1 MTVQSPTA
9 LAGVFPV
16 FSTPFHEDESLDLT
30 TLEKEINFIF
40 DAGADGIVAAM
51 VSEVL
56 RLGTA
61 ERQELAAAACRFAA
75 VRSRPAVIS
84 VGAESTR
91 VAVQLAVHAQSSGAA
106 AVMAIPPISVALG
119 ERELFEYYQRIV
131 RAIELPVI
139 VQDASGYVGRP
150 ISVALQARLMDEHG
164 PERIQFKPEA
174 APIGQRLSELRDA
187 TKGKA
192 RIFEGTGGIALVD
205 SFRRGVVGTM
215 PGADLIDVLV
225 ALWKALKNND
235 TRRADLIGQPLA
247 AMISLQ
253 TSLDSFVAV
262 EKYILVKRGVFKN
275 SVARGPVGYRLDE
288 ETRREVDR
296 LYGLLQEAIAA

>member
-1 MTVQSPTA
+1 MTKQSSIE

-16 FSTPFHEDESLDLT
+16 FSTPFHDDESLDLA

-56 RLGTA
+56 RLSTP
-61 ERQELAAAACRFAA
+61 ERQELATAACRFAA
-75 VRSRPAVIS
+75 ARSKPAIIS

-91 VAVQLAVHAQSSGAA
+91 VAAQLAVQAQSAGAA
-106 AVMAIPPISVALG
+106 GVMAIPPISVALG
-119 ERELFEYYQRIV
+119 EGELFEYYQHIV

-150 ISVALQARLMDEHG
+150 MSIALQARLMDEHG
-164 PERIQFKPEA
+164 PDRVQFKPEA
-174 APIGQRLSELRDA
+174 APIGQRLSELKNA

-225 ALWKALKNND
+225 ALWKALKEGD
-235 TRRADLIGQPLA
+235 TRRADRIGQPLA

-253 TSLDSFVAV
+253 TSLDAFVAV
-262 EKYILVKRGVFKN
+262 EKYLLVKRGVFKN
-275 SVARGPVGYRLDE
+275 PVVRGPVGYRLDE

-296 LYGLLQEAIAA
+296 LFEQLQEAIGA

>member
-1 MTVQSPTA
+1 MMAKNSNSLT
-9 LAGVFPV
+9 GVFPV
-16 FSTPFHEDESLDLT
+16 FSTPFNEDESLDFA
-30 TLEKEINFIF
+30 TLEKEIHYLF

-56 RLGTA
+56 RLDTA
-61 ERQELAAAACRFAA
+61 ERRELAVMACRFATA
-75 VRSRPAVIS
+75 RSKPAIIS

-91 VAVQLAVHAQSSGAA
+91 LAERLAVHAQEVGAA
-106 AVMAIPPISVALG
+106 AVMAIPPVSVALG
-119 ERELFEYYQRIV
+119 EADLLDYYRRIT

-150 ISVALQARLMDEHG
+150 MSIALQARMMEEYG

-174 APIGQRLSELRDA
+174 SPIGQRLSELRDA
-187 TKGKA
+187 TGGRA

-205 SFRRGVVGTM
+205 SFRRGIVGTM

-225 ALWKALKNND
+225 ALWNALKSGD
-235 TRRADLIGQPLA
+235 TRRADRIGQPLA

-253 TSLDSFVAV
+253 TSLDAFVAV
-262 EKYILVKRGVFKN
+262 EKHLLVRRGVFKN
-275 SVARGPVGYRLDE
+275 TVARKPVGYRLDDD
-288 ETRREVDR
+288 TRREVDR
-296 LYGLLQEAIAA
+296 LDDLLRETLGA